1 MAKLL
6 FLGTGGSM
14 GVPVIGCKCEVCSH
28 GGHYNQRKRTAA
40 YVEIDDQHFLIDVGP
55 DFRSQALMYGID
67 HIDAVL
73 LTHTHFDHIAG
84 IDELRIFNFLQKKPL
99 PTLLSASSFEDLQK
113 RYFYLFQTGD
123 EKASATAKLD
133 CRVLEKDFGE
143 VSFEGVDIAFTSYWQ
158 MGMQV
163 NGYRFGELAYLTDVQ
178 RYDEKIFEFLKGV
191 KTLVLSALRYRDS
204 PFHLTIAQA
213 IAFAQKVG
221 AERTFFTH
229 LDHEVEHD
237 TVNAKLPQGIEL
249 AYDGLEIEF
258 NYGR

>member
-1 MAKLL
+1 MAKFL

-14 GVPVIGCKCEVCSH
+14 GIPVIGCKCAVCTH
-28 GGHYNQRKRTAA
+28 GGHYNKRKRTSA
-40 YVEIDDQHFLIDVGP
+40 YIEIDDKRFLIDVGP
-55 DFRSQALMYGID
+55 DFRMQALMYGITQ
-67 HIDAVL
+67 IDGVL

-99 PTLLSASSFEDLQK
+99 PTLLSASSYEDLQR
-113 RYFYLFQTGD
+113 RYFYLFQTGK
-123 EKASATAKLD
+123 EKGSTTAKLD
-133 CRVLEKDFGE
+133 CRLLQSDFG
-143 VSFEGVDIAFTSYWQ
+143 SLDFEGVSVDYASYWQ

-163 NGYRFGELAYLTDVQ
+163 NGYRFGKLAYLTDVQ

-191 KTLVLSALRYRDS
+191 KTLVLSALRYKDS
-204 PFHLTIAQA
+204 PFHLTIPKA

-249 AYDGLEIEF
+249 SYDGLEIGF
-258 NYGR
+258 SYG